1 MSMCSRVLVENY
13 MCLLQPFLAQVFFS
27 PFFFA
32 FFSQHCLRK
41 ARVRTLGTRVAF
53 GRKARLGALEK
64 RACPLTSG
72 TKKNGRRMRN
82 GGTPT
87 TPKGDSRGKES
98 PAGQGSW
105 EGKPSSPCKKS
116 QGTKKNWLKASQQN
130 SQSLWKKGQK
140 KQISSTNSHWKNG
153 RRSKTSLWK
162 KGRSIR
168 NKRRKRTWEQ
178 ERWKRRCKSREKNDK
193 AMEVDKEEKKAAQPL
208 EKRQEESAQSSTAQ
222 SSTKQQCCQTGTNR
236 SCFCQW
242 GRTWP
247 RTQLGREEV
256 KKKEAARKKRSK
268 RAAKR
273 ASKLPGGGGEGWAL
287 AKRAE
292 PAKKE
297 GKAGWQAICQPGH
310 QLQQQQPGTATHTTK
325 AFKAEGHPSPAREGG
340 AARKAATNSTTTK
353 AFEKKAGPG
362 LAQLLPDQGK
372 GGGCGAQQPH
382 QGLLGSPSRWMGG
395 LPPQLCWQ
403 GKGGGSAAVGQ
414 KLAHQMGRHEDSDPQ
429 NRVLGQDRMGLTL
442 QMHPCAGW
450 HSRDSEGV
458 LGKKTE
464 GGPH

>member
-1 MSMCSRVLVENY
+1 MGEGWGMVEP
-13 MCLLQPFLAQVFFS
+13 LQPQRETQGERNHQLGKAAEKASPAALAKRGRE
-27 PFFFA
+27 P
-32 FFSQHCLRK
+32 K
-41 ARVRTLGTRVAF
+41 RTGWRSASRTPKAF
-53 GRKARLGALEK
+53 GKKAK
-64 RACPLTSG
+64 RNKSAAQPAI
-72 TKKNGRRMRN
+72 
-82 GGTPT
+82 
-87 TPKGDSRGKES
+87 GKMAEE
-98 PAGQGSW
+98 ARQAFG
-105 EGKPSSPCKKS
+105 
-116 QGTKKNWLKASQQN
+116 
-130 SQSLWKKGQK
+130 
-140 KQISSTNSHWKNG
+140 
-153 RRSKTSLWK
+153 K

-178 ERWKRRCKSREKNDK
+178 ERWKRRCKSREKMIK
-193 AMEVDKEEKKAAQPL
+193 QWKWTKKKKKLLSLWKKARGQCT
-208 EKRQEESAQSSTAQ
+208 KQHCTKQHC
-222 SSTKQQCCQTGTNR
+222 TKQQCCQTGTNS

-297 GKAGWQAICQPGH
+297 GKAGWQAAICQPGH

-372 GGGCGAQQPH
+372 GGGCGAQKPH
-382 QGLLGSPSRWMGG
+382 QGLLGSPSRWMGD

-429 NRVLGQDRMGLTL
+429 NRVLGQGRMGLAL

-450 HSRDSEGV
+450 HPRDSEGV
-458 LGKKTE
+458 LGKRTE